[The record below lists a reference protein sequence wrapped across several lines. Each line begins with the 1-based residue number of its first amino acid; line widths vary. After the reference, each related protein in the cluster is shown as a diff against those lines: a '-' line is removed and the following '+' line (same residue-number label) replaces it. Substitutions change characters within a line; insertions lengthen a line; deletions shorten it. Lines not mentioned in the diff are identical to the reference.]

1 MNFQKFFFDF
11 DGTIVN
17 SELVGR
23 DAEVEL
29 LETFG
34 VLVEPKEFASK
45 YQHLSFDEFLGVL
58 ETLTGR
64 KIVWQELLTNAYE
77 QAWEKSLRPQPG
89 IEDLLEELNGCF
101 LITTNTSRRSLLKK
115 MEFAGLPSKWAAGA
129 ITGNDVQFRKP
140 HPETYL
146 RALERLSVTPGKA
159 LAFEDSSIGVTAAS
173 TAGIPVIGYPGGL
186 EDPSALLEAGAVYVL
201 NAWDEALDHHAQDWK
216 EVHANMGANSSFTVK
231 KSYD

>member
-1 MNFQKFFFDF
+1 VSFQKFFFDF

-45 YQHLSFDEFLGVL
+45 YQHHSFDEFLDVL
-58 ETLTGR
+58 ATLTGR
-64 KIVWQELLTNAYE
+64 KIDWRELLTNADE
-77 QAWEKSLRPQPG
+77 QAWEKSLRPQSG
-89 IEDLLEELNGCF
+89 IEDLLAELDGCF

-115 MEFAGLPSKWAAGA
+115 MEFAGLPSKWADGA
-129 ITGNDVQFRKP
+129 ITGDDVQLRKP

-146 RALERLSVTPGKA
+146 RALERLSATPGKA
-159 LAFEDSSIGVTAAS
+159 LAFEDSSIGVISAG
-173 TAGIPVIGYPGGL
+173 TAGIPAIGYPGCL
-186 EDPSALLEAGAVYVL
+186 EDTSALLEAGAVYVL
-201 NAWDEALDHHAQDWK
+201 NTWEEALDHCAQDWK
-216 EVHANMGANSSFTVK
+216 AVHANMAANSSFTVK
-231 KSYD
+231 